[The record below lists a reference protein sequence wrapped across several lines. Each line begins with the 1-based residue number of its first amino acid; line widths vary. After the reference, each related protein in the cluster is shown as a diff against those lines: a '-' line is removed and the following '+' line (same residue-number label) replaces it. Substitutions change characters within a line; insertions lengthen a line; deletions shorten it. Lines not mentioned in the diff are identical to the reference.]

1 MLLSRNL
8 FINHQPITLCLGI
21 SFWAMLCQKPTMSFS
36 AVESSLV
43 YFSIHLQKKIYT
55 EVQKIFSCFFISYI
69 NRINFAADE
78 LLKFKIFRTH
88 IHRCQDHNNVIVDDL
103 RRASH
108 HTPNSFCF
116 IHVSCPRSQSWP
128 LNCKYN
134 KCCKKY
140 FSLQCFWIRLFL
152 RSMFLSTIIILNQN
166 FLFSL
171 ALI

>member
-8 FINHQPITLCLGI
+8 FMSDQPIILCLAI
-21 SFWAMLCQKPTMSFS
+21 YFWSMFCQTPTMGWE
-36 AVESSLV
+36 VVQSSLV
-43 YFSIHLQKKIYT
+43 YFSIHLYKIFCT
-55 EVQKIFSCFFISYI
+55 EVQKIFSCISIFYI
-69 NRINFAADE
+69 NCINFAADV
-78 LLKFKIFRTH
+78 LLKFKIFLTH

-134 KCCKKY
+134 KCCKRIY
-140 FSLQCFWIRLFL
+140 TCIGVVL
-152 RSMFLSTIIILNQN
+152 TVILEGPNPRKREP
-166 FLFSL
+166 FVS
-171 ALI
+171 